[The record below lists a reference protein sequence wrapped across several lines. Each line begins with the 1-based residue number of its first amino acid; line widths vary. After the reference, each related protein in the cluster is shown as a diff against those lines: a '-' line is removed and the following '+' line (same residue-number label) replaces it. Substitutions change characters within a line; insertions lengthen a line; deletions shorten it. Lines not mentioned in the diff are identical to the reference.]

1 MPGKHILRRKEQ
13 LTILFVIGSLELGGA
28 EKQMALLIKHLV
40 VRGVTCHLFVLEG
53 IGGPLYGIL
62 KEINL
67 KIYEG
72 GYNRRMSLFRKAPSL
87 FRAQIRLSQV
97 ISAIR
102 PNVVHAY
109 LPLTN
114 IMSSLAGRMSGIPLV
129 ITSRRALGTHQDRYR
144 GWRIFDILSFR
155 LSHVVT
161 ANSQAV
167 AEDALKRELGD
178 ASKISVIYNGI
189 DTFPFESAKSRR
201 DAVRNVLKIPLDEK
215 VVMSIANFIPY
226 KGLLELIEAA
236 AMVIRRM
243 SDVTFILIGE
253 DRGMLEQLK
262 KKACFLGISDGV
274 VFLGQRLDVPELLAA
289 ADILA
294 LSSHEEGFSNVILE
308 AMASGLPMVATDVG
322 GNKEAVIDGVTGWL
336 VPPKNPTAMADR
348 IVDLLSD
355 KERAVRWGK
364 RGQDRV
370 KEIFTVEKMVE
381 NYEDLYRTIE
391 SGRYTRSQYQQEL
404 R

>member
-1 MPGKHILRRKEQ
+1 MVRRKKGVS
-13 LTILFVIGSLELGGA
+13 ILFVIGSLELGGA
-28 EKQMALLIKHLV
+28 ERQMALLIENLV

-62 KEINL
+62 KEIDL
-67 KIYEG
+67 KVYEG
-72 GYNRRMSLFRKAPSL
+72 GYNRRVSLFRKVPSL

-97 ISAIR
+97 ISTIR
-102 PNVVHAY
+102 PDVIHAY

-114 IMSSLAGRMSGIPLV
+114 IMGSLAGRMSGIPLV
-129 ITSRRALGTHQDRYR
+129 VTSRRALGTHQDRYR

-167 AEDALKRELGD
+167 AEDVLRRELGD

-201 DAVRNVLKIPLDEK
+201 DAVRNLLKIPLDEK

-236 AMVIRRM
+236 AVVIGRM
-243 SDVTFILIGE
+243 SDVTFVLIGE

-262 KKACFLGISDGV
+262 ERARSLGISDGV
-274 VFLGQRLDVPELLAA
+274 LFLGQRLDVPELLGA

-308 AMASGLPMVATDVG
+308 AMASGLPVVATDVG
-322 GNKEAVIDGVTGWL
+322 GNIEAVIHGVTGWL
-336 VPPKNPTAMADR
+336 VPPKKPAAMADG
-348 IVDLLSD
+348 VLDLLND
-355 KERAVRWGK
+355 KERAARWGK

-370 KEIFTVEKMVE
+370 KESFTVEKMVE
-381 NYEDLYRTIE
+381 KHEALYRAVE
-391 SGRYTRSQYQQEL
+391 SGRYAKNPCGQEL